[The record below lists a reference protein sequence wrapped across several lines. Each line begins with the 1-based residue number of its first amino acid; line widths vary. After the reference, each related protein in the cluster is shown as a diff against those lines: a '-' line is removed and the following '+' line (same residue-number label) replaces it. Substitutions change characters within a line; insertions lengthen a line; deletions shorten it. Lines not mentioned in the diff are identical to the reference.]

1 MTPMQAIVAG
11 TGDAAKCVGLES
23 EIGTIATGKR
33 ADLILVDSNPL
44 DDVSILERGKA
55 VRYVVKDG
63 VTYLDEL
70 DNIGA

>member
-23 EIGTIATGKR
+23 EIGTITPGKR
-33 ADLILVDSNPL
+33 ADLILVDGNPL

-55 VRYVVKDG
+55 VRYVMKDG
-63 VTYLDEL
+63 VTYVNEL
-70 DNIGA
+70 DNMGA